1 MSKESTLRSGGSTPH
16 EQYIQNEEMKM
27 TSDHGDSAMPE
38 GGVGAWLTVLG
49 SFIIQFCAFGYGRVA
64 TSADELPDK
73 NVPFYLAIPRHSG
86 FTKVGFMSSMP
97 LVLVDDIASV
107 TRSLVLIRR
116 LSDVGVRW
124 IGGVNTFLV
133 LGSGIIVGR
142 LFDRGYFY
150 WLLWGG
156 SILTSFSLFMLSLA
170 KPNQFYQI
178 FLSQGLGAGLGAGIL
193 YVPSI
198 AIVSQ
203 YFRERRALAMTI
215 VASGSSLGAFLHP
228 IMLNNTINGSLGF
241 ANGTRA
247 NAGLISG
254 LLLVSC
260 LIMRTRPP
268 PPTKVPELGKAVRKI
283 MHDYAFLFASIGL
296 FIFAIG
302 YYFPLFY
309 LQLDATTRGL
319 DSTFAFY
326 TLVIMNASS
335 FIGRLTP
342 GILSQYKVP
351 VGNMFAISS
360 GGCAILI
367 FGMIGIKNDAAF
379 VVFGIIYGFFAG
391 MFVALLGPI
400 LSLLTEDMQE
410 LGARMGVAYLFTAVG
425 GLLGGPI
432 NGALLTGNLIW
443 WRPAVF
449 SGVVCSVATV
459 LFLAMLLV
467 LRHKKQASSLDTP
480 QNYRGSRR
488 NR

>member
-1 MSKESTLRSGGSTPH
+1 MSVSTESTLRSTSAPH
-16 EQYIQNEEMKM
+16 ELDLNHAEKLTPQQ
-27 TSDHGDSAMPE
+27 HGDSTPSDTMPE
-38 GGVGAWLTVLG
+38 GGVAAWLTVTG
-49 SFIIQFCAFGYGRVA
+49 SFIIQFCAFGYS
-64 TSADELPDK
+64 TSFGVYQD
-73 NVPFYLAIPRHSG
+73 FYTREYL
-86 FTKVGFMSSMP
+86 TNESSST
-97 LVLVDDIASV
+97 IS
-107 TRSLVLIRR
+107 
-116 LSDVGVRW
+116 W
-124 IGGVNTFLV
+124 IGSVNTFLV

-178 FLSQGLGAGLGAGIL
+178 FLSQGLGAGLGSGIL

-215 VASGSSLGAFLHP
+215 VSSGSSLGAFLHP
-228 IMLNNTINGSLGF
+228 LMLNKTINGSLGF

-260 LIMRTRPP
+260 LIMRTRLP
-268 PPTKVPELGKAVRKI
+268 PPTHVPELGRAIRGIVR
-283 MHDYAFLFASIGL
+283 DYAFIFASVGL
-296 FIFAIG
+296 LIFAIG

-319 DSTFAFY
+319 DPTFAFY

-342 GILSQYKVP
+342 GVLSQYKVP

-360 GGCAILI
+360 GGCAVLI
-367 FGMIGIKNDAAF
+367 FGMIGIKTDAAF
-379 VVFGIIYGFFAG
+379 VIFGIIYGFFAG

-400 LSLLTEDMQE
+400 LSLLTEDIKE
-410 LGARMGVAYLFTAVG
+410 LGARMGVAYLFTAIG

-432 NGALLTGNLIW
+432 NGALLTGNLVW

-449 SGVVCSVATV
+449 SGVVTTVATV
-459 LFLAMLLV
+459 FFCAMLVV
-467 LRHKKQASSLDTP
+467 LHLKKRTTPSSSRLTASPTP
-480 QNYRGSRR
+480 MEPIEQSHRSQQSTLRKDSYTINGLLPVFWFQF
-488 NR
+488 